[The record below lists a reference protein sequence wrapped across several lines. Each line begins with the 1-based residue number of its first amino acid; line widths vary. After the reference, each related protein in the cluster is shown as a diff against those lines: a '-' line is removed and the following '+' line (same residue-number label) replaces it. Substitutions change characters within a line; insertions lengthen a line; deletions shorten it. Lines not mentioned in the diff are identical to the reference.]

1 MSNNQIKNNGLK
13 VVFKQD
19 SDSIVPHTRENNN
32 FHQQG
37 FETNTLKDT
46 YDRFISGYNRIKI
59 ELHHFLERRTFGLF
73 TKIGGNTLL
82 KVCIIVIIMLFILKE
97 DIAFNFKSSNFASEN
112 STEEKTHTNKQKKSI
127 ATPASLGSV
136 VNDFA
141 PAAPEEL
148 REVQVRDYIEH
159 FSQTAVGE
167 MDKFGIPASISM
179 AQAIIESRSGTS
191 TLAVKNNNHFGV
203 KCFSKTCPEGHCNN
217 FTDDHH
223 KDFFRKYP
231 GPWESWREH
240 SQFLMKNSYKR
251 LLKYGKNYRAWAEG
265 LREIG
270 YATDPT
276 YDKKLISVIERYDL
290 YKLDDL

>member
-1 MSNNQIKNNGLK
+1 MSNNKIKNNGLK

-19 SDSIVPHTRENNN
+19 SDSIVPHNVNNN
-32 FHQQG
+32 G
-37 FETNTLKDT
+37 FDNRGYNSNNLKDL
-46 YDRFISGYNRIKI
+46 YDRFMGGYNRLKI
-59 ELHHFLERRTFGLF
+59 ELYHFLERRTFGLF
-73 TKIGGNTLL
+73 SKMGGMILVKI
-82 KVCIIVIIMLFILKE
+82 CIIAIIMLFILKE
-97 DIAFNFKSSNFASEN
+97 DIAFDFKMGNFASEN
-112 STEEKTHTNKQKKSI
+112 AIEGKTHVNKQKKDF
-127 ATPASLGSV
+127 ATPASLGGA

-148 REVQVRDYIEH
+148 REVQVRNYIEK
-159 FSQTAVGE
+159 FSETAVGE

-191 TLAVKNNNHFGV
+191 TLAVRNNNHFGV
-203 KCFSKTCPEGHCNN
+203 KCFSKTCPNGHCNN

-231 GPWESWREH
+231 GAWESWREH
-240 SQFLMKNSYKR
+240 SHFLMKNSYKR
-251 LLKYGKNYRAWAEG
+251 LLKYGKNYKAWAVG

-290 YKLDDL
+290 NKLDDL

>member
-19 SDSIVPHTRENNN
+19 SDSIVPQQVNNN
-32 FHQQG
+32 G
-37 FETNTLKDT
+37 FDNRGYDSNNLRET
-46 YDRFISGYNRIKI
+46 YDRLIRGYNRIKI
-59 ELHHFLERRTFGLF
+59 ELYHFLERRTFGLF
-73 TKIGGNTLL
+73 SKMGGMILV
-82 KVCIIVIIMLFILKE
+82 KVCIIAIIMLFILKE
-97 DIAFNFKSSNFASEN
+97 DIAFDFKMANFASEN
-112 STEEKTHTNKQKKSI
+112 SIEEKTHTNKQKKDF
-127 ATPASLGSV
+127 ATPASLGGV

-148 REVQVRDYIEH
+148 REVQVRNYIEK
-159 FSQTAVGE
+159 FSETAVGE

-203 KCFSKTCPEGHCNN
+203 KCFSKTCPDGHCNN

-231 GPWESWREH
+231 GAWESWREH
-240 SQFLMKNSYKR
+240 SHFLMKNSYKR
-251 LLKYGKNYRAWAEG
+251 LLKYGKNYKAWAVG

-290 YKLDDL
+290 EKLDDL